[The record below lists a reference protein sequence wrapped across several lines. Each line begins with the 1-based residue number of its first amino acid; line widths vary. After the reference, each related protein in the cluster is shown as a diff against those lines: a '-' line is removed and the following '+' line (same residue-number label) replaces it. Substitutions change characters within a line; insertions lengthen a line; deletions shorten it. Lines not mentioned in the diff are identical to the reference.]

1 LIYTDDCSE
10 ARDRKGDMFGVRRV
24 GESLLRYAPEGAGAV
39 AEGLCRDVD
48 AFALGEEQADDLTV
62 LVVEYRGER

>member
-1 LIYTDDCSE
+1 LIYTDDCSQ

-39 AEGLCRDVD
+39 ADVD

-62 LVVEYRGER
+62 LVIEYRGDL

>member
-1 LIYTDDCSE
+1 MYTDGCSE

-24 GESLLRYAPEGAGAV
+24 GESLLRHAAEGARAV

-48 AFALGEEQADDLTV
+48 AFAHGEAQADDLTV
-62 LVVEYRGER
+62 LVVEYRGDL